1 MPSFDRQWPSLA
13 SVDAAA
19 TPLAP
24 PPLTGLADNCGIFS
38 YRLLVDDR
46 GAPPE
51 GRNGTE
57 GPVMLVMAD
66 FLRTAR

>member
-1 MPSFDRQWPSLA
+1 MAFLA
-13 SVDAAA
+13 SVDAAP

-24 PPLTGLADNCGIFS
+24 PPLTGLADNSWHFQH
-38 YRLLVDDR
+38 RLLVDDW